1 MSLNDRIKHLAESC
15 GADFF
20 GVADLSPARDAILAQ
35 GGPVI
40 AEYPRAISIG
50 IALPHSIVD
59 QLPRR
64 AERAVAV
71 SYRHHGYD
79 VVNQRL
85 DLVASRL
92 SSALQREGCSALP
105 IPASKRVDDERICAI
120 FSHKLGAHLAGLG
133 WIGKSCLLITPE
145 MGPRVRWATVLTDA
159 SLSETGQRMDEGAAS
174 LPFTVKG
181 AASLPFTVKGC
192 GDCVECVEVCPV
204 KAFTG
209 RPFREQEPREAR
221 YDARRCERYF
231 ARMREKDAELAVCG
245 LCLYVCPY
253 GRE

>member
-50 IALPHSIVD
+50 IALPHSIVN

-71 SYRHHGYD
+71 SYQHHGYD

-92 SSALQREGCSALP
+92 SSALQREGCNALP
-105 IPASKRVDDERICAI
+105 IPASKRVDRD
-120 FSHKLGAHLAGLG
+120 GA
-133 WIGKSCLLITPE
+133 
-145 MGPRVRWATVLTDA
+145 
-159 SLSETGQRMDEGAAS
+159 EGALGNGS
-174 LPFTVKG
+174 D
-181 AASLPFTVKGC
+181 GC
-192 GDCVECVEVCPV
+192 VVE
-204 KAFTG
+204 
-209 RPFREQEPREAR
+209 RDR
-221 YDARRCERYF
+221 
-231 ARMREKDAELAVCG
+231 AENG
-245 LCLYVCPY
+245 
-253 GRE
+253 